1 MDALM
6 DDKQGQFTVKF
17 FLILAF
23 SFFAFHDT
31 PSHDTPPSRSVSS
44 LPFCTVTGFC
54 EISP

>member
-17 FLILAF
+17 FLILASF

-31 PSHDTPPSRSVSS
+31 PSHDTPHLDQYPPYPSV
-44 LPFCTVTGFC
+44 P
-54 EISP
+54 